1 MPDQNAAS
9 PLGTGRTANRTRAA
23 IIDGPGAAPH
33 IGEMEVPLRAAGMT
47 LVQVLAAPL
56 NPLDLVMASGNFPA
70 ARHDRPYVP
79 GVECTGAVIE
89 SGRYPIGATVFV
101 DHHPSPATPGCLAD
115 QMVVSDQDILPVPDG
130 VDPARAAAVGNAGI
144 AAFLPLVEVAALRP
158 GETVLL
164 LGATGAVGQLAV
176 QIARHHGAGRII
188 AVGRDA
194 AVLQRVRAL
203 GAHDVVELRP
213 EEDEDALALRL
224 GAPSPSVDVVLDG
237 LSGMPLQA
245 ALRACAPNARVINIG
260 NPAGAT
266 MQVPAALLR
275 SRQLALIGFASFL
288 TPLARKRAALE
299 WMWAALSRDELHV
312 DIRTF
317 SLAEIAVAWKAQ
329 QTSPHAKC
337 VIVPGATLSA

>member
-1 MPDQNAAS
+1 MPDQNAAA
-9 PLGTGRTANRTRAA
+9 PQGTGPTAGRTRAA

-33 IGEMEVPLRAAGMT
+33 IGEMDLPHRGAAMT

-70 ARHDRPYVP
+70 GRHDRPYVP

-89 SGRYPIGATVFV
+89 SGRYPAGATVFV
-101 DHHPSPATPGCLAD
+101 DHHPSPAAPGCLAA
-115 QMVVSDQDILPVPDG
+115 QMVVSDDAILPVPSG
-130 VDPARAAAVGNAGI
+130 LDPARAAAVGNAGI

-158 GETVLL
+158 GETVLI

-194 AVLQRVRAL
+194 AALQRVRGL

-213 EEDEDALALRL
+213 EDDEDTLAQRL
-224 GAPSPSVDVVLDG
+224 GAAGPSVEVVLDG
-237 LSGMPLQA
+237 LSGVPLQA
-245 ALRACAPNARVINIG
+245 ALRVCAPNARVVNVG

-312 DIRTF
+312 DLRTF

-337 VIVPGATLSA
+337 VVVPDATSPA